1 MPFTVVHSNL
11 VSPVN
16 NHLRK
21 GRYSMLEKLVNNVLQ
36 LDSNSLTKVRGGNII
51 PYRGDL
57 NQTLYEQTPI
67 YRMTHKYKLPIVHPI
82 KQNF

>member
-1 MPFTVVHSNL
+1 
-11 VSPVN
+11 
-16 NHLRK
+16 
-21 GRYSMLEKLVNNVLQ
+21 MLEKLVNNVLQ

-67 YRMTHKYKLPIVHPI
+67 YRMTHK
-82 KQNF
+82 